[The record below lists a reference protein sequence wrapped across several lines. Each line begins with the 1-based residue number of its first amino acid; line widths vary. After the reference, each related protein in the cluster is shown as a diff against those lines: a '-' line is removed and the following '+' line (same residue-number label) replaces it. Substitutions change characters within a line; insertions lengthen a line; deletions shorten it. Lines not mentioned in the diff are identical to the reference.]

1 MHRSL
6 RHICGATLAVALA
19 AITPAMPA
27 SAATPSP
34 GQQVAAQDAAARFV
48 GHDVFTTLEVID
60 ARRFYIAPREGDN
73 GITHIATN
81 AALPWDASVD
91 YTLDG
96 PSATGA
102 QVHGAKGMVGIHVHI
117 QPNNLAQGDMQRF
130 ARQLRPVV
138 VFTIPTRDC
147 TDISADEGV
156 SLTQSGQ
163 STVVTATAN
172 PGEAVDFRVY
182 ADAKRFSM
190 SPVALA
196 ALSADTPDHY
206 ASALRTL
213 ADQSGR
219 LTSSIDADASAQA
232 ANGAHAEL
240 IATLATLRDQERALA
255 KSAIEERTAN
265 HQRAFRDYMAAYVGS
280 YTNHLS
286 GSIGT
291 KTQLSA
297 LMGTAGELKGDTPLA
312 HAVTGL
318 ATAVNELSDAHQ
330 HTGAADEVDRIIQR
344 IRQQGTQG
352 LAEELK
358 KTAGEQTRIGAK
370 EYSAGQSQLSQAM
383 IPYSM
388 AYTDAYTAHLDTL
401 AGGNVGAAAQFEQQA
416 IEQTNADNATDPT
429 LSGDM
434 QGVNAAMATLASAR
448 EHTGA
453 GSAARQVLLRFS
465 GRFGGDSAGTDGVE
479 PINEMQPALR
489 HSPLAQQAY
498 RDWYTY
504 SIGGRAEMLR
514 VKRIAA
520 ARAEEQK
527 ARSANGGDD
536 MSTLVSAS
544 NDDASADVAKYAG
557 SVTKSLGGGG
567 STATAQGG
575 GSATHTG
582 GGSIPESER
591 LATQL
596 GYSGLANHQLIVPS
610 TQHLIDETVQIG
622 SMAQA
627 LSAAADA
634 MGADGALGRQVA
646 ASGAVQAGEA
656 SALDSRMVIV
666 TNPLR

>member
-6 RHICGATLAVALA
+6 RHICGATLVVALA

-163 STVVTATAN
+163 STMVAATTN

-219 LTSSIDADASAQA
+219 LTSSIDADASTQT

-255 KSAIEERTAN
+255 KSTIEERTAS

-297 LMGTAGELKGDTPLA
+297 LMGTAGELKGDTSLA

-514 VKRIAA
+514 AKRIAA

-575 GSATHTG
+575 GSTTHTG

>member
-163 STVVTATAN
+163 STVVAATAN

-219 LTSSIDADASAQA
+219 LTSSIDADASAQT

-514 VKRIAA
+514 AKRIAE

-536 MSTLVSAS
+536 MSTLVSVS

-646 ASGAVQAGEA
+646 ASGAVQAGGA

>member
-163 STVVTATAN
+163 STVVAATAN

-219 LTSSIDADASAQA
+219 LTSSIDADASTQA
-232 ANGAHAEL
+232 VNGAHAEL

-255 KSAIEERTAN
+255 KSAIEERTAS
-265 HQRAFRDYMAAYVGS
+265 HQRAFHDYMAAYVGS

-514 VKRIAA
+514 AKRIAE

>member
-163 STVVTATAN
+163 STVVAATAN

-219 LTSSIDADASAQA
+219 LTSSIDADASTQA
-232 ANGAHAEL
+232 VNGAHAEL

>member
-19 AITPAMPA
+19 AVTPAMPA

-163 STVVTATAN
+163 STVVAATAN

-219 LTSSIDADASAQA
+219 LTSSIDADASAQT

-297 LMGTAGELKGDTPLA
+297 LMGTAGELKGDTSLA

-401 AGGNVGAAAQFEQQA
+401 AGGNVGSAAQFEQQA

-514 VKRIAA
+514 AKRIAA

-536 MSTLVSAS
+536 MSTLVSVS

>member
-163 STVVTATAN
+163 STVVAATAN

-219 LTSSIDADASAQA
+219 LTSSIDADASTQA

-255 KSAIEERTAN
+255 KSAIEERTAS
-265 HQRAFRDYMAAYVGS
+265 HQRAFHDYMAAYVGS

-514 VKRIAA
+514 AKRIAA

>member
-163 STVVTATAN
+163 STVVAATTN

-219 LTSSIDADASAQA
+219 LTSSIDADASTQA

-514 VKRIAA
+514 AKRIAA

-575 GSATHTG
+575 GSTTHTG

>member
-163 STVVTATAN
+163 STVVAATAN

-416 IEQTNADNATDPT
+416 IEQTTADNATDPT

-498 RDWYTY
+498 RDWYAY

-514 VKRIAA
+514 AKRIAA

>member
-102 QVHGAKGMVGIHVHI
+102 QVHGAKGIVGIHVHI

-163 STVVTATAN
+163 STVVAATAN

-219 LTSSIDADASAQA
+219 LTSSIDADASAQT

-370 EYSAGQSQLSQAM
+370 EYSAGQSQLSQVM

-514 VKRIAA
+514 AKRIAA

-527 ARSANGGDD
+527 ARSASGGDD

-646 ASGAVQAGEA
+646 ASGAVQAGED

>member
-163 STVVTATAN
+163 STVVAATAN

-213 ADQSGR
+213 ADQSGL
-219 LTSSIDADASAQA
+219 LTSSIDADASTQA

-514 VKRIAA
+514 AKRIAA

-567 STATAQGG
+567 STATAQG

>member
-163 STVVTATAN
+163 STVVAATAN

-219 LTSSIDADASAQA
+219 LTSSIDADASTQA

-255 KSAIEERTAN
+255 KSAIEERTAS
-265 HQRAFRDYMAAYVGS
+265 HQRAFHDYMAAYVGS

-514 VKRIAA
+514 AKRIAA

-646 ASGAVQAGEA
+646 ASGAVQVGEA

>member
-163 STVVTATAN
+163 STVVAATAN

-219 LTSSIDADASAQA
+219 LTSSIDADASTQA
-232 ANGAHAEL
+232 VNGAHAEL

-514 VKRIAA
+514 AKRIAA

>member
-163 STVVTATAN
+163 STVVAATAN

-219 LTSSIDADASAQA
+219 LTSSIDADASAQT

-255 KSAIEERTAN
+255 KSTIEERTAS

-514 VKRIAA
+514 AKRIAA

-536 MSTLVSAS
+536 MSTLVSVS

-557 SVTKSLGGGG
+557 SVTKSLGGGD

>member
-163 STVVTATAN
+163 STVVAATAN

-219 LTSSIDADASAQA
+219 LTSSIDADASAQT

-255 KSAIEERTAN
+255 KSAIEERTAS
-265 HQRAFRDYMAAYVGS
+265 HQRAFHDYMAAYVGS

-514 VKRIAA
+514 AKRIAA

>member
-81 AALPWDASVD
+81 TALPWDASVD

-102 QVHGAKGMVGIHVHI
+102 QVHGAKGIVGIHVHI

-163 STVVTATAN
+163 STVVAATAN

-196 ALSADTPDHY
+196 GLSADTPDHY

-213 ADQSGR
+213 ANQSGR

-255 KSAIEERTAN
+255 KSAIEERTAS
-265 HQRAFRDYMAAYVGS
+265 HQRAFHDYMAAYVGS

-514 VKRIAA
+514 AKRIAA
-520 ARAEEQK
+520 ARAEEHK

-567 STATAQGG
+567 STATAQG

-622 SMAQA
+622 SMAQT

>member
-102 QVHGAKGMVGIHVHI
+102 QVHGAKGIVGIHVHI

-163 STVVTATAN
+163 STVVAATAN

-219 LTSSIDADASAQA
+219 LTSSIDADASAQT

-514 VKRIAA
+514 AKRIAE

-544 NDDASADVAKYAG
+544 NDNASADVAKYAG

-646 ASGAVQAGEA
+646 ASGAVQAGED

>member
-102 QVHGAKGMVGIHVHI
+102 QVHGAKGIVGIHVHI

-163 STVVTATAN
+163 STVVAATAN

-219 LTSSIDADASAQA
+219 LTSSIDADASAQT

-514 VKRIAA
+514 VKRIAE
-520 ARAEEQK
+520 ARVEEQK

>member
-102 QVHGAKGMVGIHVHI
+102 QVHGAKGIVGIHVHI

-163 STVVTATAN
+163 STVVAATAN

-219 LTSSIDADASAQA
+219 LTSSIDADASAQT

-514 VKRIAA
+514 AKRIAE

-582 GGSIPESER
+582 GGSIPGSER

-646 ASGAVQAGEA
+646 ASGAVQAGED

>member
-19 AITPAMPA
+19 AITPEMPA

-102 QVHGAKGMVGIHVHI
+102 QVHGAKGIVGIHVHI

-163 STVVTATAN
+163 STVVAATAN

-219 LTSSIDADASAQA
+219 LTSSIDADASAQT

-514 VKRIAA
+514 VKRIAE

-646 ASGAVQAGEA
+646 ASGAVQAGED

>member
-102 QVHGAKGMVGIHVHI
+102 QVHGAKGIVGIHVHI

-163 STVVTATAN
+163 STVVAATAN

-219 LTSSIDADASAQA
+219 LTSSIDADASTQA
-232 ANGAHAEL
+232 VNGAHAEL

-416 IEQTNADNATDPT
+416 IEQTNEDNATDPT

-514 VKRIAA
+514 AKRIAA

-575 GSATHTG
+575 GSTTHTG

>member
-6 RHICGATLAVALA
+6 RRICGATLAVALA
-19 AITPAMPA
+19 AVTPAMPA

-163 STVVTATAN
+163 STVVAATAN

-219 LTSSIDADASAQA
+219 LTSSIDADASAQT

-255 KSAIEERTAN
+255 KSTIEERTAS

-297 LMGTAGELKGDTPLA
+297 LMGTAGELKGDTSLA

-388 AYTDAYTAHLDTL
+388 AYTDAYTEHLDTL

-514 VKRIAA
+514 AKRIAA

-536 MSTLVSAS
+536 MSTLVSVS

-557 SVTKSLGGGG
+557 SVTKSLGGGD

-666 TNPLR
+666 TNPLH

>member
-27 SAATPSP
+27 LAATPSP

-163 STVVTATAN
+163 STVVAATAN

-219 LTSSIDADASAQA
+219 LTSSIDADASTQA

-255 KSAIEERTAN
+255 KSAIEERTAS

-514 VKRIAA
+514 AKRIAA

-557 SVTKSLGGGG
+557 SVTKSLGGSG

-634 MGADGALGRQVA
+634 MGADGALGRQVV

>member
-147 TDISADEGV
+147 TDISSDEGV

-163 STVVTATAN
+163 STVVAATAN

-514 VKRIAA
+514 AKRIAA

-575 GSATHTG
+575 GSTTHTG

>member
-19 AITPAMPA
+19 AVTPAMPA

-163 STVVTATAN
+163 STVVAATAN

-219 LTSSIDADASAQA
+219 LTSSIDADASAQT

-255 KSAIEERTAN
+255 KSTIEERTAS

-297 LMGTAGELKGDTPLA
+297 LMGTAGELKGDTSLA

-514 VKRIAA
+514 AKRIAA

-536 MSTLVSAS
+536 MSTLVSVS

-557 SVTKSLGGGG
+557 SVTKSLGGGD

-591 LATQL
+591 LVTQL

-627 LSAAADA
+627 LSAAANA

>member
-27 SAATPSP
+27 LAATPSP

-163 STVVTATAN
+163 STVVAATAN

-219 LTSSIDADASAQA
+219 LTSSIDADASTQA

-514 VKRIAA
+514 AKRIAA

-557 SVTKSLGGGG
+557 SVTKSLGGSG

-634 MGADGALGRQVA
+634 MGADGALGRQVV

>member
-514 VKRIAA
+514 AKRIAA

>member
-163 STVVTATAN
+163 STVVAATAN

-219 LTSSIDADASAQA
+219 LTSSIDADASAQT

-255 KSAIEERTAN
+255 KSAIEERTAS

-401 AGGNVGAAAQFEQQA
+401 AGGNAGAAAQFEQQA

-514 VKRIAA
+514 AKRIAA

-596 GYSGLANHQLIVPS
+596 GYSGLANHQLIAPS

>member
-19 AITPAMPA
+19 AITPEMPA

-102 QVHGAKGMVGIHVHI
+102 QVHGAKGIVGIHVHI

-163 STVVTATAN
+163 STVVAATAN

-219 LTSSIDADASAQA
+219 LTSSIDADASAQT

-514 VKRIAA
+514 AKRIAE

-646 ASGAVQAGEA
+646 ASGAVQAGED

>member
-102 QVHGAKGMVGIHVHI
+102 QVHGAKGIVGIHVHI

-163 STVVTATAN
+163 STVVAATAN

-219 LTSSIDADASAQA
+219 LTSSIDADASTQA

-388 AYTDAYTAHLDTL
+388 AYTDAYTTHLDTL

-514 VKRIAA
+514 AKRIAA

>member
-6 RHICGATLAVALA
+6 RRICGATLAVALA
-19 AITPAMPA
+19 AVTPAMPA

-163 STVVTATAN
+163 STVVAATAN

-219 LTSSIDADASAQA
+219 LTSSIDADASAQT

-255 KSAIEERTAN
+255 KLAIEERTAN

-291 KTQLSA
+291 KTQLGA

-514 VKRIAA
+514 AKRIAA

-536 MSTLVSAS
+536 MSTLVSVS

-557 SVTKSLGGGG
+557 SVTKSLGGGD

>member
-102 QVHGAKGMVGIHVHI
+102 QVHGAKGIVGIHVHI

-163 STVVTATAN
+163 STVVAATAN

-219 LTSSIDADASAQA
+219 LTSSIDADASTQA
-232 ANGAHAEL
+232 VNGAHAEL

-297 LMGTAGELKGDTPLA
+297 LMGTAGELKGDMPLA

-416 IEQTNADNATDPT
+416 IEQTNEDNATDPT

-514 VKRIAA
+514 AKRIAA

-575 GSATHTG
+575 GSTTHTG

>member
-6 RHICGATLAVALA
+6 RHICGATLVVALA

-27 SAATPSP
+27 LAATPSP

-60 ARRFYIAPREGDN
+60 ARRFYIAPREGGN

-81 AALPWDASVD
+81 AALPWDVSVD

-102 QVHGAKGMVGIHVHI
+102 QVRGAKGMVGVHVHI

-163 STVVTATAN
+163 STVVAATAN

-219 LTSSIDADASAQA
+219 LTSSIDDDASAQA

-240 IATLATLRDQERALA
+240 IATLTTLRDQERALA
-255 KSAIEERTAN
+255 KSAITERTAS
-265 HQRAFRDYMAAYVGS
+265 HQRAFHDYMAAYVGS
-280 YTNHLS
+280 YTTHLS

-291 KTQLSA
+291 TTQLGA

-416 IEQTNADNATDPT
+416 IEQTNADNTTDPT

-453 GSAARQVLLRFS
+453 GSAARQILLRFS
-465 GRFGGDSAGTDGVE
+465 GRFGGDSAATDGVE

-514 VKRIAA
+514 AKRIAA

-575 GSATHTG
+575 GSTTHTG

>member
-6 RHICGATLAVALA
+6 RHICGATLAMALA

-163 STVVTATAN
+163 STVVAATTN

-514 VKRIAA
+514 AKRIAA

-575 GSATHTG
+575 GSTTHTG

-646 ASGAVQAGEA
+646 SSGAVQAGEA

>member
-163 STVVTATAN
+163 STMVAATTN

-219 LTSSIDADASAQA
+219 LTSSIDADASTQA

-265 HQRAFRDYMAAYVGS
+265 HQRAFHDYMAAYVGS

-514 VKRIAA
+514 AKRIAA

-575 GSATHTG
+575 GSTTHTG

>member
-27 SAATPSP
+27 LAATPSP

-163 STVVTATAN
+163 STVVAATAN

-219 LTSSIDADASAQA
+219 LTSSIDADASTQA

-255 KSAIEERTAN
+255 KSAIEERTAS

-514 VKRIAA
+514 AKRIAA

>member
-6 RHICGATLAVALA
+6 RRICGATLAVALA

-163 STVVTATAN
+163 STVVAATAN

-219 LTSSIDADASAQA
+219 LTSSIDADASTQT

-514 VKRIAA
+514 AKRIAA

-557 SVTKSLGGGG
+557 SVTKSLGGGD

-666 TNPLR
+666 TNPLH

>member
-163 STVVTATAN
+163 STVVAATAN

-219 LTSSIDADASAQA
+219 LTSSIDADVSTQA

-514 VKRIAA
+514 AKRIAA

-646 ASGAVQAGEA
+646 AAGAVQAGEA

>member
-163 STVVTATAN
+163 STVVAATAN

-219 LTSSIDADASAQA
+219 LTSSIDADASTQA
-232 ANGAHAEL
+232 VNGAHAEL

-255 KSAIEERTAN
+255 KSAIEERTAS
-265 HQRAFRDYMAAYVGS
+265 HQRAFHDYMAAYVGS

-416 IEQTNADNATDPT
+416 IEQTTADNATDPT

-514 VKRIAA
+514 AKRIAA

>member
-27 SAATPSP
+27 LAATPSP

-163 STVVTATAN
+163 STVVAATAN

-219 LTSSIDADASAQA
+219 LTSSIDADASAQT

-255 KSAIEERTAN
+255 KSAIEERTAS

-297 LMGTAGELKGDTPLA
+297 LMGTAGELKGDTPLE

-416 IEQTNADNATDPT
+416 IEQTNVDNATDPT

-514 VKRIAA
+514 AKRIAA

-536 MSTLVSAS
+536 MSTLVSVS

-557 SVTKSLGGGG
+557 SVTKSLGGGD

>member
-1 MHRSL
+1 VHRSL

-163 STVVTATAN
+163 STVVAATAN

-219 LTSSIDADASAQA
+219 LTSSIDADASTQA

-514 VKRIAA
+514 AKRIAA